1 MPDPIGPQAFLNLCE
16 MSIDNKYELEA
27 LGELLQEKGIVRKG
41 LDWAS
46 QHRRNPRG
54 SNRKSDRP
62 SAVRRSDRFFGCLC
76 VESSHWPAFNV
87 ADSTISVGVVCLII
101 HFAFERKDAPLPAP
115 DTPPRQAIALDP
127 Q

>member
-1 MPDPIGPQAFLNLCE
+1 MPDPVDPQAFLKLCE
-16 MSIDNKYELEA
+16 MSIDNMYELEA

-62 SAVRRSDRFFGCLC
+62 SADRRSDRFSGCL
-76 VESSHWPAFNV
+76 
-87 ADSTISVGVVCLII
+87 G
-101 HFAFERKDAPLPAP
+101 
-115 DTPPRQAIALDP
+115 
-127 Q
+127 